1 MINSQ
6 VAEKMVGRLT
16 PLVLHNN
23 LLERAIKLAKKNS
36 FNIHTQKCK
45 KLTFKS
51 KMS

>member
-6 VAEKMVGRLT
+6 VAEKMVAGS